1 VNGLKTA
8 LLLGLLSS
16 IVVVGGGAAAGRRG
30 VWIGLALAMAMNFF
44 SYFFSEKMALS
55 AHNAQ
60 PLTAETNPRLHAQ
73 IQPMVQRLCQRMRIP
88 EPKLWTLPDPS
99 PNAFATGRNP
109 EHASVAF
116 TEGLLEL
123 MDRDEV
129 EGVLA
134 HELAHIK
141 HRDILISSIAATVG
155 AAITSIAYVG
165 YFLGGSSNSDDDDRG
180 SPLGSMLLL
189 FLGPMAAG
197 VIQMAISRTR
207 EFAADRGAAD
217 ACGSPNGLISG
228 LGKLE
233 HYSKRI
239 PMDVNPAQSHMFIIK
254 PFSSASLANLFST
267 HPETGDRIE
276 ALRNWK
282 PAVGA

>member
-16 IVVVGGGAAAGRRG
+16 IVVVGGAAAAGRRG
-30 VWIGLALAMAMNFF
+30 VWIGLAIAVAMNFF

-60 PLTAETNPRLHAQ
+60 PLTAETNPRLYAQ
-73 IQPMVQRLCQRMRIP
+73 IHPMVQRLCQRMGIP

-99 PNAFATGRNP
+99 PNAFATGRDPN
-109 EHASVAF
+109 HASVAF

-155 AAITSIAYVG
+155 AAITAIAHIG
-165 YFLGGSSNSDDDDRG
+165 YFFGGSGSDDEDRG
-180 SPLGSMLLL
+180 NPMVSMLLL

-197 VIQMAISRTR
+197 IIQMAISRTR
-207 EFAADRGAAD
+207 EFSADRGAAD
-217 ACGSPNGLISG
+217 ACGTPNGLISG
-228 LGKLE
+228 LAKLE
-233 HYSKRI
+233 GYSKRI

-254 PFSSASLANLFST
+254 PFSGASLANLFST
-267 HPETGDRIE
+267 HPATGDRIE

-282 PAVGA
+282 PSLS

>member
-1 VNGLKTA
+1 MNGLKTA

-16 IVVVGGGAAAGRRG
+16 IVVVGGQAAAGRRG
-30 VWIGLALAMAMNFF
+30 VWIGLALAVVMNFF
-44 SYFFSEKMALS
+44 AYFFSEKMALS

-60 PLTAETNPRLHAQ
+60 PLTAETNPRLYAE
-73 IQPMVQRLCQRMRIP
+73 IRPMVQRLCQRMGIP

-141 HRDILISSIAATVG
+141 HRDILISSVAATIG
-155 AAITSIAYVG
+155 AAITAIAHVG
-165 YFLGGSSNSDDDDRG
+165 YFMGGSHRDDDEGG
-180 SPLGSMLLL
+180 SPIAAMLLL

-197 VIQMAISRTR
+197 VIQMAISRQR
-207 EFAADRGAAD
+207 EFAADRGSAD
-217 ACGSPNGLISG
+217 ACGTPNGLIKG

-233 HYSKRI
+233 GWSKRI
-239 PMDVNPAQSHMFIIK
+239 PMNVNPSQAHMFIIK
-254 PFSSASLANLFST
+254 PFSGASLANLFST
-267 HPETGDRIE
+267 HPKTEDRIE
-276 ALRNWK
+276 ALRNWR
-282 PAVGA
+282 PATH